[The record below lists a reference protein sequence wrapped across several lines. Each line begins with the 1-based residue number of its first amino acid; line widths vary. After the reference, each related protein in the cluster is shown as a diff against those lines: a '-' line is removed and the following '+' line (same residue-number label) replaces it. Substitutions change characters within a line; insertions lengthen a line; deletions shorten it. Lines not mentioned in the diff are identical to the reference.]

1 VPRAGL
7 DPEAVVVAAAAIADA
22 DGLEAVTLARL
33 AGELGVRTPS
43 LYSHVGGLDDLR
55 RRLAAR
61 GARELADAMQEAAAG
76 RAAGDALHA
85 VAAAYRE
92 YARAHPGSYA
102 AAQQAA
108 LLRAGGERAGRPAR
122 GGDGAEAGARA
133 VRVVTAILAGYGL
146 EGDDAIHATRAVRA
160 ALHGFAA
167 LEGGGG
173 FGIALA
179 VDETFERLVDLLDR
193 GLQGAS
199 APAPEGTG

>member
-7 DPEAVVVAAAAIADA
+7 DPEAVVAAAASIADA

-33 AGELGVRTPS
+33 AAQLGVRTPS

-61 GARELADAMQEAAAG
+61 GARELADAMLQAAAG
-76 RAAGDALHA
+76 RAAGDALRA

-102 AAQQAA
+102 AAQRSADVRDDA
-108 LLRAGGERAGRPAR
+108 NA
-122 GGDGAEAGARA
+122 ARA

-146 EGDDAIHATRAVRA
+146 EGDEAIHATRAVRA

-193 GLQGAS
+193 GLQGANRAS
-199 APAPEGTG
+199 SGVGGVP